1 MGKKT
6 HGFLQHFDGTD
17 GDITMVCSRFSF
29 ANHLRQD
36 RSEMLSTYEHDFG
49 AVPQGTLSEQ
59 LGDAQVTMGFQSLS
73 HGFYHQL
80 IHSME
85 TMT

>member
-1 MGKKT
+1 
-6 HGFLQHFDGTD
+6 
-17 GDITMVCSRFSF
+17 
-29 ANHLRQD
+29 
-36 RSEMLSTYEHDFG
+36 MLSTYEHDFG
-49 AVPQGTLSEQ
+49 AVPQGTLLSEPM
-59 LGDAQVTMGFQSLS
+59 GDAKVTMEVSILS